1 LILAVLVFLVA
12 LLLVIFTATNLLTSN
27 ESKDLAAAVLSPVV
41 AVTGTAL
48 GFYFGGRSS
57 TSGSGG
63 G

>member
-1 LILAVLVFLVA
+1 LAVLVFFVA

-27 ESKDLAAAVLSPVV
+27 EAKDLAAAVLSPVV

-57 TSGSGG
+57 GG
-63 G
+63 GT